1 MLIYINELLEC
12 FIFILLSSGL
22 LSRKLSVSP
31 KLLSLLGIVIVQT
44 VYLSVPVSFQ
54 SEYLSFLIIA
64 FTIMTIMF
72 FCLSCSWK
80 DVFLCYITCYIL
92 MIIIQFPYILL
103 NQFVL
108 HISDYDILSL
118 FGILYSLVVAILL
131 KHFCPLHKLY
141 HTLFQRTGIWT
152 FFLANLF
159 ACSLIITF
167 FYKIDRR
174 SFEQMSMFFLF
185 SFMILLYM
193 NIVLFNQFKR
203 IRHQEKQLAA
213 YDEYMPMVEQL
224 ITQVRARQHH
234 HTNEIQSIISLMY
247 THKDYDSLTS
257 AMQKYI
263 DDSSK
268 TSPPEYLL
276 KLNLLLVSGFL
287 FQKECQA
294 AKLGIHIHY
303 EFSTYRLIS
312 QAPEYVLVELFGI
325 LLDNAIEAVSSG
337 SLIVVS
343 ISSEYGKIIFRT
355 RNDGYILTTED
366 RANFFAKGYSKKP
379 ANTEQKH
386 SGIGLYHLKDIVLN
400 QYHGTIALWNEGTDI
415 AFEISI

>member
-1 MLIYINELLEC
+1 
-12 FIFILLSSGL
+12 
-22 LSRKLSVSP
+22 
-31 KLLSLLGIVIVQT
+31 
-44 VYLSVPVSFQ
+44 
-54 SEYLSFLIIA
+54 
-64 FTIMTIMF
+64 MTIMF

-257 AMQKYI
+257 AIRCQTSTMTALPSIMAGTICGKAGPMPMRNAQTGE
-263 DDSSK
+263 SSA
-268 TSPPEYLL
+268 TASPPHRPHSSPEAIRIRLTSEPVTYWPIERVTNCTATSSARKIAVRHSVFSLE
-276 KLNLLLVSGFL
+276 LV
-287 FQKECQA
+287 
-294 AKLGIHIHY
+294 LG
-303 EFSTYRLIS
+303 L
-312 QAPEYVLVELFGI
+312 
-325 LLDNAIEAVSSG
+325 
-337 SLIVVS
+337 LIVVS
-343 ISSEYGKIIFRT
+343 F
-355 RNDGYILTTED
+355 
-366 RANFFAKGYSKKP
+366 
-379 ANTEQKH
+379 
-386 SGIGLYHLKDIVLN
+386 
-400 QYHGTIALWNEGTDI
+400 W
-415 AFEISI
+415 

>member
-1 MLIYINELLEC
+1 MLICINALIEG
-12 FIFILLSSGL
+12 FIFVLLTAGL
-22 LSRKLSVSP
+22 LSKKISISP
-31 KLLSLLGIVIVQT
+31 KLFSLILLLLGQFLYHSLPLYYQTEYISVLITTITISVVIHI
-44 VYLSVPVSFQ
+44 Y
-54 SEYLSFLIIA
+54 
-64 FTIMTIMF
+64 
-72 FCLSCSWK
+72 LSCSWEE
-80 DVFLCYITCYIL
+80 VFFCYITCYIAL
-92 MIIIQFPYILL
+92 ITIQFPYILL

-108 HISDYDILSL
+108 HISEYDILSL

-355 RNDGYILTTED
+355 RNDGYILTAED